1 MYVKLK
7 IVVKKRLQNWF
18 YFIYED
24 FFGQKIFMI
33 IFQNVFLKEFSVLPP
48 SDLDNI
54 DEQVEYW
61 FQLYLD
67 LEQLLQHWH

>member
-67 LEQLLQHWH
+67 LEQLLQHRH

>member
-18 YFIYED
+18 YFINED

-67 LEQLLQHWH
+67 LEQLLQHRH